1 MYLNPSSSTG
11 AWNVTLLISSTALC
25 ICAMVPKI
33 AQSSG
38 ANWTLLVF
46 GSGLFVAASAT
57 MLSRFQLN
65 PSRFEM
71 NAKYPNGLPR
81 IIPEVADKPAGQWEG
96 SAVAAAMSSVE
107 KKRLRTIVS
116 DEKEV
121 SPVELG
127 GEDDPVLA
135 VRSRTGEDCHSA
147 CRRSNLIC
155 YEGGFYV
162 VNECETV
169 KSLMHCEKCLSKYYS
184 DPAVTSPAIQDNAHG
199 LGGHICYVIPLK
211 FVREPVPEGLGTRC
225 EAKGSRLQ
233 RLCPCANGS

>member
-1 MYLNPSSSTG
+1 MLMNEQMLI
-11 AWNVTLLISSTALC
+11 VFRISSTALY
-25 ICAMVPKI
+25 ICAMIPKI
-33 AQSSG
+33 AKSPA
-38 ANWTLLVF
+38 ANLILLIF
-46 GSGLFVAASAT
+46 GVVLFVAASAT

-65 PSRFEM
+65 RSRFEM
-71 NAKYPNGLPR
+71 NPRYADGIPR
-81 IIPEVADKPAGQWEG
+81 IIPEVADKPTGQWEG
-96 SAVAAAMSSVE
+96 SAVAAAISSVE
-107 KKRLRTIVS
+107 KNRLRRIVS
-116 DEKEV
+116 DQTEA
-121 SPVELG
+121 SPIELG

-147 CRRSNLIC
+147 CRRSNLTC

-184 DPAVTSPAIQDNAHG
+184 DPAVTSPAIQDTG
-199 LGGHICYVIPLK
+199 PGGHICYVIPLK